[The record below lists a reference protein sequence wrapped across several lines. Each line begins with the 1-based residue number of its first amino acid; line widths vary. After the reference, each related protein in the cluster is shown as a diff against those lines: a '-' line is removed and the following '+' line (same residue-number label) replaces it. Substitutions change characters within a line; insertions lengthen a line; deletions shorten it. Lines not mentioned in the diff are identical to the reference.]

1 MEKKKKGLKLYP
13 VIGLFIVG
21 GVFYSNGNKKNVA
34 YADEKDDDAFIN
46 ETNEDDTYK
55 DQLVVDFFNN
65 KFNELQEAIK
75 NADKEAIINKG
86 KSIISNLIEF
96 MFLDGD
102 IMGVTF
108 DELTDNTKKIIYSG
122 FLIVDD
128 LLEVYAPEYRETLSD
143 KYQAI
148 IGYIAPKFTEIK
160 EFIGEEN
167 IDKLKDVYESTKEV
181 ARDLIQKGN
190 DKLLK

>member
-21 GVFYSNGNKKNVA
+21 GIFYKNGNNIT
-34 YADEKDDDAFIN
+34 YADETNDDTTFEN
-46 ETNEDDTYK
+46 NYNEDTVK
-55 DQLVVDFFNN
+55 DQLVIDYYNN
-65 KFNELQEAIK
+65 IYSDLQEAIK

-86 KSIISNLIEF
+86 KLIISNLIEF

-128 LLEVYAPEYRETLSD
+128 LLTVYAPEYRETLSD
-143 KYQAI
+143 KYQTI
-148 IGYIAPKFTEIK
+148 INYIGPKFTEIK
-160 EFIGEEN
+160 EYIGEEN
-167 IDKLKDVYESTKEV
+167 IDKLNQIYESTKEV
-181 ARDLIQKGN
+181 ALDLIKKTN